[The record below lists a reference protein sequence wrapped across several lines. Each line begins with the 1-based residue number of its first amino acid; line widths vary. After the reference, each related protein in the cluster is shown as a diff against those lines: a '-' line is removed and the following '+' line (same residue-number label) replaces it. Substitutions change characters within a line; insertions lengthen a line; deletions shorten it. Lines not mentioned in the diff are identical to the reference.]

1 MKTKA
6 AIALIVLLLIVLFP
20 TRVNSQWPPM
30 PQELAAGRPGT
41 FHFSTDAQS
50 QADRY
55 DLAELRASIDRVQ
68 NLLPA
73 IQDSATRRA
82 LQLELQQWQVH
93 AARYE
98 QRLSVSASPT
108 AAAAEARL
116 NLLKGRRNCALC
128 HGSMADSGL

>member
-1 MKTKA
+1 MKSKA
-6 AIALIVLLLIVLFP
+6 AMVLIILLLIFLFP
-20 TRVNSQWPPM
+20 ARVNSQWPPM
-30 PQELAAGRPGT
+30 PQELAGGRPGT

-55 DLAELRASIDRVQ
+55 DLAELRASIERVQ
-68 NLLPA
+68 SLLPA
-73 IQDSATRRA
+73 IQNSATRQA
-82 LQLELQQWQVH
+82 LQVEVQKWQIH

-128 HGSMADSGL
+128 HGNMGDSGQ